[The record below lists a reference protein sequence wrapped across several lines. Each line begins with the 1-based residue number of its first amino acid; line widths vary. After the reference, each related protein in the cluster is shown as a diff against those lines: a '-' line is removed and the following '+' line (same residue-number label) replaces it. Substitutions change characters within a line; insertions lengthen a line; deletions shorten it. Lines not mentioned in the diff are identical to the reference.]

1 MTTFRTAST
10 LSGGFT
16 VAGEDRLEDLDG
28 ARLNDAREWDVRDLV
43 TASVGMASANG
54 VAVGAA
60 IVTIEFSNDGV
71 TWYGF
76 STPGVTL
83 TSGVPHSG
91 TLDVSMVA
99 RLRARVSTID
109 GSGPRLR
116 LSACGKGD

>member
-10 LSGGFT
+10 LTGGFT
-16 VAGEDRLEDLDG
+16 VAGEARPEDLDG
-28 ARLNDAREWDVRDLV
+28 SRLNDAREWDVRDLV
-43 TASVGMASANG
+43 TASVGMVSSNG

-60 IVTIEFSNDGV
+60 EVTVEFSNDGV
-71 TWYGF
+71 TWFGF
-76 STPGVTL
+76 STAVVL
-83 TSGVPHSG
+83 TSSAAHSG

-99 RLRARVSTID
+99 RVRARVSAVN